1 MKDKNSELEL
11 KIQLKRLGGEGFKAE
26 NRELNQQVE
35 GQLARLDPG
44 NKTDKKKIDALNKD
58 KAALEE
64 RIAKIDAVLKTING
78 QLTDDEA
85 KALILKKLYDIA
97 STELER
103 YLNAEMRHL
112 VFGVENLWSKYAA
125 SGQALEEG
133 REATLKMLDGFLSDL
148 GYLR

>member
-1 MKDKNSELEL
+1 MKDKNSGLEL

-26 NRELNQQVE
+26 NRELIQQVE
-35 GQLARLDPG
+35 SQLARLDPS

-78 QLTDDEA
+78 QLTDEEA
-85 KALILKKLYDIA
+85 KYLILKKLYDIA

-103 YLNAEMRHL
+103 YLNAEKRGLVLGVEDLWDKYAVSSRELEASYGMRH
-112 VFGVENLWSKYAA
+112 S
-125 SGQALEEG
+125 
-133 REATLKMLDGFLSDL
+133 R
-148 GYLR
+148 R

>member
-1 MKDKNSELEL
+1 MKDKNSGLEL

-35 GQLARLDPG
+35 SQLARLDPG

-85 KALILKKLYDIA
+85 KYLILKKLYDIA

-112 VFGVENLWSKYAA
+112 VSGVENLWNKYAL
-125 SGQALEEG
+125 SSQ
-133 REATLKMLDGFLSDL
+133 KMEQHG
-148 GYLR
+148 

>member
-44 NKTDKKKIDALNKD
+44 NKTDKKKIDALNRD
-58 KAALEE
+58 KAALEQ

-85 KALILKKLYDIA
+85 KYSSSRSSTTSPAPNSNATSMQRNLVWYLALR
-97 STELER
+97 TCGTNTR
-103 YLNAEMRHL
+103 
-112 VFGVENLWSKYAA
+112 
-125 SGQALEEG
+125 
-133 REATLKMLDGFLSDL
+133 
-148 GYLR
+148 